1 MLPTFK
7 YMESATAVN
16 EFKEPAYIYA
26 PQTTP
31 TSLPVNKCSTSKV
44 APPRQL
50 IILRLELCAA
60 TLLAKL

>member
-16 EFKEPAYIYA
+16 ESKEPAYIYA

-31 TSLPVNKCSTSKV
+31 TSLPVNNNRFVWLPWSADV
-44 APPRQL
+44 FIGAPD
-50 IILRLELCAA
+50 
-60 TLLAKL
+60 